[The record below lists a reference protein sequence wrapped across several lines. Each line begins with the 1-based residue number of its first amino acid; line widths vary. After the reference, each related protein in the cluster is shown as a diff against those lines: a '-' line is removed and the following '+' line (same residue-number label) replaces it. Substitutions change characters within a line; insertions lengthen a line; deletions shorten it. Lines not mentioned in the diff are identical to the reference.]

1 MEAFWNTIKKE
12 AGIGGAKKRKRKQLI
27 KKEASSGSVKKR
39 KFILPDPTEIV
50 GQPRMIPPPVDL
62 EALPPSIDSGVR
74 MFTDIMP
81 SRTRET
87 QNVKFTVNISYR
99 SHVVKPKRRNPT
111 ENHS

>member
-27 KKEASSGSVKKR
+27 KKEASSGSVKKNR

-50 GQPRMIPPPVDL
+50 GQPGMIPPPVDL

-74 MFTDIMP
+74 MFTDIMSPLEPVRP
-81 SRTRET
+81 SKR
-87 QNVKFTVNISYR
+87 KFYGAHIIPGATS
-99 SHVVKPKRRNPT
+99 
-111 ENHS
+111 

>member
-1 MEAFWNTIKKE
+1 M
-12 AGIGGAKKRKRKQLI
+12 I

-74 MFTDIMP
+74 MFTDIMSP
-81 SRTRET
+81 LEPVRPPKR
-87 QNVKFTVNISYR
+87 KFHISYR
-99 SHVVKPKRRNPT
+99 SYVVKPKRTPKQQTCKTLPNKTVFAKVKILLKQARLPRF
-111 ENHS
+111 H

>member
-81 SRTRET
+81 PLEPVRPSKR
-87 QNVKFTVNISYR
+87 KFYGEHII
-99 SHVVKPKRRNPT
+99 PELRRKT
-111 ENHS
+111 